1 MKALLALVLLSTIAL
16 PAMADDFAC
25 ELKVG
30 YFNRA
35 KETAP
40 YRGRF
45 VKVRVGTMDCTGSI
59 DNNIVVTT
67 TLTSVETGE
76 SSVAAD
82 RGSSEAKLTALNQ
95 WGDGQDHGVC
105 KCGLE

>member
-1 MKALLALVLLSTIAL
+1 MKTFFALTLLSVFAMPAL
-16 PAMADDFAC
+16 ADDFAC

-30 YFNRA
+30 YYNRA

-40 YRGRF
+40 YRGRE
-45 VKVRVGTMDCTGSI
+45 VKVRVGTMDCVGTI
-59 DNNIVVTT
+59 DNNIIVTT
-67 TLTSVETGE
+67 TITSTETGE
-76 SSVAAD
+76 SASGAS
-82 RGSSEAKLTALNQ
+82 RGSSKAELVALNQ